1 MKRRQTVS
9 KVQLVPI
16 DKINVINP
24 RKRNRKVFEG
34 IVRSISQL
42 GLKRPITVIRKTSAD
57 GEAFDL
63 VCGQGRMEAF
73 KVLGQTEIPALV
85 IEATTEEAL
94 VMSLVE
100 NVARRQH
107 RALDLLQDVEGMKR
121 RGYSIEQIAQKTDLS
136 PDYVRGV
143 IRLIE
148 NGEHRLLK
156 AVEGGTMPI
165 SVAIQ
170 IAESPDEEI
179 QDALQQAYE
188 KGALKGRKI
197 VLARQLV
204 EQRRRRGKGFRTAAN
219 KGGPRLSPT
228 ALIRTYQQDVE
239 RKRQMVRKAEV
250 TRDRLTFAVQ
260 ALRSLLADDGF
271 ASLLREE
278 GLDTLPR
285 NLATRLQGASYA

>member
-1 MKRRQTVS
+1 MKRQQTVS
-9 KVQLVPI
+9 KIQLVPI
-16 DKINVINP
+16 DKITVINP
-24 RKRNRKVFEG
+24 RKRNCKVFEG

-42 GLKRPITVIRKTSAD
+42 GLKRPITVIRKARPD
-57 GEAFDL
+57 GEIFDL

-85 IEATTEEAL
+85 IEATKEEAL
-94 VMSLVE
+94 VMGLVE

-107 RALDLLQDVEGMKR
+107 RAIELLQDVEGMKR
-121 RGYSIEQIAQKTDLS
+121 RGYSIEQIARKTDLS
-136 PDYVRGV
+136 FDYVRGV

-156 AVEGGTMPI
+156 AVEAGTMPI

-170 IAESPDEEI
+170 IAESSDEEV
-179 QDALQQAYE
+179 QTALQQAYE
-188 KGALKGRKI
+188 KGQIKGRKI

-260 ALRSLLADDGF
+260 ALRNLLADDGF

>member
-16 DKINVINP
+16 DKITVINP

-42 GLKRPITVIRKTSAD
+42 GLKRPITVIRKSSAH
-57 GEAFDL
+57 GESFDL

-107 RALDLLQDVEGMKR
+107 RAIDLLQDVEGMKR
-121 RGYSIEQIAQKTDLS
+121 RGYSIDQIAHKTDLS

-170 IAESPDEEI
+170 IAESADEEI
-179 QDALQQAYE
+179 QIALQQAYE
-188 KGALKGRKI
+188 KGELKGRKI

-204 EQRRRRGKGFRTAAN
+204 EQRRRRGKGFGAAAK
-219 KGGPRLSPT
+219 KGGLRLSAT

-239 RKRQMVRKAEV
+239 RKRQMVRKAEA

-260 ALRSLLADDGF
+260 ALRGLLADDGF
-271 ASLLREE
+271 ASLLGKE

-285 NLATRLQGASYA
+285 NLAKRLQGASSA

>member
-1 MKRRQTVS
+1 
-9 KVQLVPI
+9 
-16 DKINVINP
+16 VINP

-42 GLKRPITVIRKTSAD
+42 GLKRPITVIRKISAE
-57 GEAFDL
+57 GEVFDL

-85 IEATTEEAL
+85 IEATTQEAL

-100 NVARRQH
+100 NIARRQH
-107 RALDLLQDVEGMKR
+107 RAIDLLQDVEGMKR
-121 RGYSIEQIAQKTDLS
+121 RGHSIEQIAQKTDLS

-156 AVEGGTMPI
+156 AAEAGTIPI

-170 IAESPDEEI
+170 IAESPDEEVQI
-179 QDALQQAYE
+179 ALQQAYE
-188 KGALKGRKI
+188 KGELKGRKI
-197 VLARQLV
+197 LLARQLV
-204 EQRRRRGKGFRTAAN
+204 EQRRRRGKGFGGAGK
-219 KGGPRLSPT
+219 KGPLRLSAT

-239 RKRQMVRKAEV
+239 RKRQMVRKAEA

-260 ALRSLLADDGF
+260 ALRGLLADEGF
-271 ASLLREE
+271 ASLLGKE

-285 NLATRLQGASYA
+285 NLAKRLQGASYA

>member
-16 DKINVINP
+16 DRITVINP

-42 GLKRPITVIRKTSAD
+42 GLKRPITVIRKANPD
-57 GEAFDL
+57 GETFDL

-94 VMSLVE
+94 VMGLVE

-107 RALDLLQDVEGMKR
+107 RAIDLLQDVEGMKR
-121 RGYSIEQIAQKTDLS
+121 RGYSIEQIARKTDLS

-156 AVEGGTMPI
+156 AVEAGTMPI
-165 SVAIQ
+165 SVAMQ
-170 IAESPDEEI
+170 IAESPDEEV
-179 QDALQQAYE
+179 QSALQQAYE
-188 KGALKGRKI
+188 KGELKGRKI
-197 VLARQLV
+197 VLARQLI
-204 EQRRRRGKGFRTAAN
+204 EQRRRRGKGFRTAVN
-219 KGGPRLSPT
+219 NGGPRLSPA

-271 ASLLREE
+271 AALLREE

>member
-1 MKRRQTVS
+1 MKRRQSAS

-16 DKINVINP
+16 DKIAVINP

-34 IVRSISQL
+34 IVQSIAQL
-42 GLKRPITVIRKTSAD
+42 GLKRPITVIRKASPN

-85 IEATTEEAL
+85 IEATTQEAL

-107 RALDLLQDVEGMKR
+107 RAIDLLRDVEGMKR
-121 RGYSIEQIAQKTDLS
+121 RGYSIDQIAHKTDLS

-143 IRLIE
+143 IRLTE
-148 NGEHRLLK
+148 NGEHRLLR
-156 AVEGGTMPI
+156 AVEAGTMPI
-165 SVAIQ
+165 SVAMQ
-170 IAESPDEEI
+170 IAESPDEEV
-179 QDALQQAYE
+179 QAALQQAYE
-188 KGALKGRKI
+188 KGDLKGRKI

-204 EQRRRRGKGFRTAAN
+204 EQRRRRGKGFGATSK
-219 KGGPRLSPT
+219 KGGPRLSAT

-239 RKRQMVRKAEV
+239 RKRQMVRKAET

-271 ASLLREE
+271 ASLLRKE

-285 NLATRLQGASYA
+285 NLATRLQGTSYA

>member
-1 MKRRQTVS
+1 M
-9 KVQLVPI
+9 
-16 DKINVINP
+16 INP

-42 GLKRPITVIRKTSAD
+42 GLKRPITVIRKISAE
-57 GEAFDL
+57 GEVFDL

-85 IEATTEEAL
+85 IEATTQEAL

-100 NVARRQH
+100 NIARRQH
-107 RALDLLQDVEGMKR
+107 RAIDLLQDVEGMKR
-121 RGYSIEQIAQKTDLS
+121 RGHSIEQIAQKTDLS

-156 AVEGGTMPI
+156 AAEAGTIPI

-170 IAESPDEEI
+170 IAESPDEEVQI
-179 QDALQQAYE
+179 ALQQAYE
-188 KGALKGRKI
+188 KGELKGRKI
-197 VLARQLV
+197 LLARQLV
-204 EQRRRRGKGFRTAAN
+204 EQRRRRGKGFGGAGK
-219 KGGPRLSPT
+219 KGPLRLSAT

-239 RKRQMVRKAEV
+239 RKRQMVRKAEA

-260 ALRSLLADDGF
+260 ALRGLLADEGF
-271 ASLLREE
+271 ASLLGKE

-285 NLATRLQGASYA
+285 NLAKRLQGASYA